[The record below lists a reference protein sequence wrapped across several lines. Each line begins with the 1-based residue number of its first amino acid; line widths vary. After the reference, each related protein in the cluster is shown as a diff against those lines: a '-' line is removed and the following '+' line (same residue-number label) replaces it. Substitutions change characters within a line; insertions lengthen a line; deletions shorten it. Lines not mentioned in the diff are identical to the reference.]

1 MHDHHCA
8 HVLAYCGSC
17 DVAYCK
23 KCSREWGKYTNWHR
37 VPYYTTVTTSPNIL
51 TSNTTTSTSDIK
63 YPVRVH
69 SQGHHAG

>member
-23 KCSREWGKYTNWHR
+23 KCSREWGKYTNWYY
-37 VPYYTTVTTSPNIL
+37 PQYTTTTYPDSINVTTSGTTL
-51 TSNTTTSTSDIK
+51 TQNVPTA
-63 YPVRVH
+63 H
-69 SQGHHAG
+69 SQGHHPG

>member
-8 HVLAYCGSC
+8 HVLLYCSTC

-23 KCSREWGKYTNWHR
+23 KCSREWGKYTNW
-37 VPYYTTVTTSPNIL
+37 YYP
-51 TSNTTTSTSDIK
+51 NTTWTTT
-63 YPVRVH
+63 YPNNLTVNTAGTGTTAH

>member
-23 KCSREWGKYTNWHR
+23 KCSREWGKYTNW
-37 VPYYTTVTTSPNIL
+37 YYP
-51 TSNTTTSTSDIK
+51 NTTCTT
-63 YPVRVH
+63 YPNNLTVNTAGTTAH